1 MNNFFKAC
9 LSASF
14 MLLASTCFFAQ
25 AKRWYVDSTAI
36 SSSNPDGSSWQRA
49 FPDLQQALQV
59 AKAGD
64 SIWVAEGT
72 YYPTTGLD
80 RSISFNIPNGV
91 SLIGGFKGVEN
102 HWEERVWQDYRSIL
116 SGNMGNKDTGND
128 NAYHVLALNNVDS
141 TTLIDGFWIERGA
154 ANASGNR
161 QHQQGA
167 GIFITNTD
175 VAFLSNPRIH
185 NCVFQYNNARIGG
198 GIGIFPLN
206 RMHSVKIQNCTFVQ
220 NSALYG
226 AAIYLLTGDTDGGLD
241 INTCTFKANQSFE
254 HGPTVYSF
262 FHGNLSMRNSTFEAN
277 ESIQGGGGI
286 VIGGDVFLDG
296 CTFTN
301 NRGVSAPVITI
312 LTPIRAKPAKTTVT
326 INKTSFISNGAG
338 FDGGTLSIS
347 SYRDEVVDVLIQE
360 SEFRN
365 NRNSLGAQVMNIVNG
380 SGSCKISFRID
391 RCTFERNYI
400 HRSDLWRNP
409 TYGMIN
415 IINYA
420 KATGGI
426 NGTIS
431 NCTFFKN
438 DRPINIEQDSLA
450 PTKLSILNST
460 FIGSEF
466 GTIIK
471 RDRNPSQQAEVYLQ
485 NNIFY
490 ENAAELSS
498 ILQSTLRPNLSG
510 FHFNHN
516 LFSVP
521 SCKTTSSDTLGCGIG
536 NIFGQYPK
544 FVDSSSVSGLKLAP
558 GSIAINAGRWHPE
571 LPALDLAGQPRVQD
585 CKVDL
590 GAYESPSILPV
601 QDSLSAKAQIR
612 STPINQSLGEI
623 GVQQITGG
631 FPPYRLLWENGDTV
645 RTRRNLAAGSY
656 TLTLS
661 DQQGCFKNYR
671 FVVPFTTGLRDRV
684 AQGTIS
690 LAPNPVPTGQPIKLF
705 CQDIE
710 PGNWELQLLDLTGK
724 QLRNSRIQ
732 LSSQGE
738 MPIQLDALPK
748 GVYLLKV
755 SKDRQVFNHKFVI
768 L

>member
-1 MNNFFKAC
+1 MNYLQLISFFT
-9 LSASF
+9 F
-14 MLLASTCFFAQ
+14 LLFA
-25 AKRWYVDSTAI
+25 
-36 SSSNPDGSSWQRA
+36 SSWQYAQGNRLLVRSSNTTGIGDGRSWQTA
-49 FPDLQQALQV
+49 FPDLQQALLSS
-59 AKAGD
+59 KPGD
-64 SIWVAEGT
+64 SIWIARGT
-72 YYPTTGLD
+72 YYPTSGTG
-80 RSISFNIPNGV
+80 RNISFSIPNGV
-91 SLIGGFKGVEN
+91 KVFGGFRGTETLLK
-102 HWEERVWQDYRSIL
+102 ERDWQANPSVL
-116 SGNMGNKDTGND
+116 SGDIGLKSDITD
-128 NAYHVLALNNVDS
+128 NTLHVVLLTNTDS
-141 TTLIDGFWIERGA
+141 TTLINGLWIENGRANDGTSVSGE
-154 ANASGNR
+154 NASGA
-161 QHQQGA
+161 GA
-167 GIFITNTD
+167 LIISTD
-175 VAFLSNPRIH
+175 VEKKNNPIIE
-185 NCVFQYNNARIGG
+185 NCVFQNNTARSGG
-198 GIGIFPLN
+198 AISIVTGLTMGNLKFKN
-206 RMHSVKIQNCTFVQ
+206 CKFQNNTA
-220 NSALYG
+220 SIYG
-226 AAIYLLTGDTDGGLD
+226 GAIYWISPDLNGHLFLEDCLFESNRSVDGGATIL
-241 INTCTFKANQSFE
+241 
-254 HGPTVYSF
+254 SF

-286 VIGGDVFLDG
+286 VIGGDVFLNN
-296 CTFTN
+296 CTFAN
-301 NRGVSAPVITI
+301 SRGISAPVIRI
-312 LTPIRAKPAKTTVT
+312 VTPIRAKPAKTTVM
-326 INKTSFISNGAG
+326 ISKTSFISNGAG
-338 FDGGTLSIS
+338 FDGGALSIS
-347 SYRDEVVDVLIQE
+347 AYRDEVVDVLIKE

-365 NRNSLGAQVMNIVNG
+365 NRSGLGAQVLNMENG
-380 SGSCKISFRID
+380 PGSCKIFFRID
-391 RCTFERNYI
+391 RCAFERNYI
-400 HRSDLWRNP
+400 SELWRNP

-415 IINYA
+415 IINRA
-420 KATGGI
+420 KSTGEVNGI
-426 NGTIS
+426 IS

-460 FIGSEF
+460 FIGNKL
-466 GTIIK
+466 GTIVK
-471 RDRNPSQQAEVYLQ
+471 RDRNPSQQAEVHLQ

-490 ENAAELSS
+490 DEAPALSS
-498 ILQSTLRPNLSG
+498 MLQSTLRPNLSG

-516 LFSVP
+516 LFSAP
-521 SCKTTSSDTLGCGIG
+521 SCKTTTDTLGCGIG

-590 GAYESPSILPV
+590 GAYESPSILPAK
-601 QDSLSAKAQIR
+601 DSLSTKVQIR
-612 STPINQSLGEI
+612 STPINQTLGEI

-645 RTRRNLAAGSY
+645 RTRRNLAAGTY

-661 DQQGCFKNYR
+661 DQQGCFKNYH
-671 FVVPFTTGLRDRV
+671 FVVPFTTGVLDRM
-684 AQGTIS
+684 AQGAIS

-705 CQDIE
+705 YQDIE

-724 QLRNSRIQ
+724 QLRNSRIH

>member
-14 MLLASTCFFAQ
+14 MLLLSTCFFAQ
-25 AKRWYVDSTAI
+25 AKRWHVDSTAI
-36 SSSNPDGSSWQRA
+36 SRSNTDGSSWQRA
-49 FPDLQQALQV
+49 FPDLQQALKV

-64 SIWVAEGT
+64 SIWVAKGT
-72 YYPTTGLD
+72 YYPTMGLD

-102 HWEERVWQDYRSIL
+102 HWEERIWQNYRSIL
-116 SGNMGNKDTGND
+116 SGNLGNKDTGND

-154 ANASGNR
+154 ANALGNN

-167 GIFITNTD
+167 GILITNTN

-185 NCVFQYNNARIGG
+185 NCVFQYNSAIRGG
-198 GIGIFPLN
+198 GIGIFALN
-206 RMHSVKIQNCTFVQ
+206 RMRSVKIHNSTFIE
-220 NSALYG
+220 NYASYG
-226 AAIYLLTGDTDGGLD
+226 GSIYLFTGDIDGWLD
-241 INTCTFKANQSFE
+241 INTCTFKGNKAFE
-254 HGPTVYSF
+254 HGPTVFSF
-262 FHGNLSMRNSTFEAN
+262 FNGNLSMRNSTFEAN

-286 VIGGDVFLDG
+286 VISGNVFLDN

-301 NRGVSAPVITI
+301 SRGVSAPVIRI
-312 LTPIRAKPAKTTVT
+312 VTPIRAKPAKTTVM

-338 FDGGTLSIS
+338 FDGGALSIN

-365 NRNSLGAQVMNIVNG
+365 NRNSLGAQVLNMENG
-380 SGSCKISFRID
+380 PGSCKIFFRID
-391 RCTFERNYI
+391 RCAFERNYI
-400 HRSDLWRNP
+400 SELWRNP

-460 FIGSEF
+460 FIGNKL
-466 GTIIK
+466 GAIVK
-471 RDRNPSQQAEVYLQ
+471 RDKNPSQQAEVQLQ

-490 ENAAELSS
+490 DEAAALSS
-498 ILQSTLRPNLSG
+498 MLQSTLRPTLSG

-521 SCKTTSSDTLGCGIG
+521 SCKTTTDTLGCGIG

-544 FVDSSSVSGLKLAP
+544 FADSSSVSGLKLAP
-558 GSIAINAGRWHPE
+558 GSVAINAGRWHPE
-571 LPALDLAGQPRVQD
+571 LPAFDLAGQPRVQD

-590 GAYESPSILPV
+590 GAYESPSILPAK
-601 QDSLSAKAQIR
+601 DSLSAKAQIR
-612 STPINQSLGEI
+612 STPINQALGEI
-623 GVQQITGG
+623 SVQQITGG
-631 FPPYRLLWENGDTV
+631 FPPYQLLWENGDTV
-645 RTRRNLAAGSY
+645 RTRRNLAAGTY

-661 DQQGCFKNYR
+661 DHRGCFKNYR
-671 FVVPFTTGLRDRV
+671 FVVPFTTGVRDRMT
-684 AQGTIS
+684 QGTIS
-690 LAPNPVPTGQPIKLF
+690 LAPNPVPTGQSIKLF
-705 CQDIE
+705 YQDIE
-710 PGNWELQLLDLTGK
+710 PGNWELQFLDLTGK
-724 QLRNSRIQ
+724 QLRNSRIN
-732 LSSQGE
+732 LSTQGE
-738 MPIQLDALPK
+738 MPIQLDVLPK

-755 SKDRQVFNHKFVI
+755 SKERQVFNHKFVI